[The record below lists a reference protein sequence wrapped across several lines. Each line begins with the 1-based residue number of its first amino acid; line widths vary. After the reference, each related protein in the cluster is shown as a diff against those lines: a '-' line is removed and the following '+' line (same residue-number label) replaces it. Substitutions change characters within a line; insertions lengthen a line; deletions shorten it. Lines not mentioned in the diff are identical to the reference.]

1 MRQRLISPI
10 TDGLLSP
17 TSQWLSTEGNI
28 KTTISTSGAT
38 IWVAVQYKKKGCSI
52 YYSHRLYRCKYAS
65 NIYQVVNSYQQKLGL

>member
-28 KTTISTSGAT
+28 NTTISTSGVT
-38 IWVAVQYKKKGCSI
+38 VWVADQYKQGVRYI
-52 YYSHRLYRCKYAS
+52 
-65 NIYQVVNSYQQKLGL
+65 IVISYTHTNNEVIFTK

>member
-28 KTTISTSGAT
+28 NTTISTSGVT
-38 IWVAVQYKKKGCSI
+38 VWVAVQYKQGVQYI
-52 YYSHRLYRCKYAS
+52 IVIDYTHI
-65 NIYQVVNSYQQKLGL
+65 NMQVIFTK